1 MPPQSTGPAG
11 TRRRITPVSAKKT
24 VTRQRAPRREP
35 DLDAVLEASVECL
48 LEHGERGFRIEQI
61 IEKTGIS
68 RSSLYLHFTD
78 RDGLVEVAS
87 LEIFFREVS
96 GNIDRTI
103 EAMDAVS
110 TVDQARAVVRPLV
123 EAIARQPESTR
134 WNRVMVL
141 AASHYRSS
149 LERRLATMQT
159 EINDRLGASFER
171 WVELGLLVDGVEP
184 REIASFIQANTF
196 GRVIRDLDDHRS
208 SIEAWKSLMEI
219 TFLAFIPG

>member
-1 MPPQSTGPAG
+1 VT
-11 TRRRITPVSAKKT
+11 AKKT

-35 DLDAVLEASVECL
+35 NLDAVIEASVECL

-149 LERRLATMQT
+149 LERRLAAMQT

-208 SIEAWKSLMEI
+208 SIESWKSLMEI

>member
-1 MPPQSTGPAG
+1 MT
-11 TRRRITPVSAKKT
+11 AKKT

-35 DLDAVLEASVECL
+35 DLDAVIEASVECL

-149 LERRLATMQT
+149 LERRLAAMQT

-171 WVELGLLVDGVEP
+171 WVKLGLLVDGVEP

-208 SIEAWKSLMEI
+208 SIESWKSLMEI

>member
-1 MPPQSTGPAG
+1 
-11 TRRRITPVSAKKT
+11 VSAKKT

-149 LERRLATMQT
+149 LERRLATML
-159 EINDRLGASFER
+159 RAVGGAGSAR
-171 WVELGLLVDGVEP
+171 RRCRAP
-184 REIASFIQANTF
+184 
-196 GRVIRDLDDHRS
+196 
-208 SIEAWKSLMEI
+208 
-219 TFLAFIPG
+219 